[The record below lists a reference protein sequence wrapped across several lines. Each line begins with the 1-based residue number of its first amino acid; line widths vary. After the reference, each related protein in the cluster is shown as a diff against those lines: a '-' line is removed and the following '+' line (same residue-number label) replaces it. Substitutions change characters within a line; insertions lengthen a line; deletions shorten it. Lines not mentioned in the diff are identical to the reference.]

1 MDVRAKMMASGT
13 GALALRTRRLFLWAV
28 GAGAF
33 VMVAS
38 TPHLVA
44 AADLLHFTT
53 DGNASSACIG
63 DSRTPRCALDTW
75 EACFIWAEPSL
86 CEKVGVPGMG
96 FRTRTGERSL
106 EPSLFVFSYHV
117 DAVLDIEA
125 RHLTRLPSDQSWFR
139 PGYVDLRYSVQICDI
154 PSYDRCTTFDGGN
167 ALIFKPV
174 GPEWHVSGW
183 LIDAGD
189 VTCENYNWARDLP
202 PWDHHCRLNISTR
215 EFVRYERSRAL
226 AE

>member
-44 AADLLHFTT
+44 AADLLHITT

-96 FRTRTGERSL
+96 F
-106 EPSLFVFSYHV
+106 
-117 DAVLDIEA
+117 
-125 RHLTRLPSDQSWFR
+125 
-139 PGYVDLRYSVQICDI
+139 
-154 PSYDRCTTFDGGN
+154 
-167 ALIFKPV
+167 
-174 GPEWHVSGW
+174 
-183 LIDAGD
+183 
-189 VTCENYNWARDLP
+189 
-202 PWDHHCRLNISTR
+202 PWDHHRRLNITTG
-215 EFVRYERSRAL
+215 EFTAYETSRAL